1 MKLQDSWVSYRSA
14 DIINAPLFLLFKLGT
29 CEWDQRDGT
38 GLEEVT
44 WWQLAL
50 FLQQICILEASCAVS
65 FVG

>member
-14 DIINAPLFLLFKLGT
+14 DIINAPLFLLFKLVT
-29 CEWDQRDGT
+29 CEWDQRGGT
-38 GLEEVT
+38 GREGVT